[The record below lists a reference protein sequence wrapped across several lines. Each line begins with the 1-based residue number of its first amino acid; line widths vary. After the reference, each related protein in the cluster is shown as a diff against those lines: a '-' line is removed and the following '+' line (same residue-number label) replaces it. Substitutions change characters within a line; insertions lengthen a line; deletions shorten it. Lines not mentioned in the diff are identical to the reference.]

1 MSELEEERRLRI
13 RVLEERGEERVER
26 EKGIRL
32 HLSKSTYVDEH
43 AIEIEMIVCVIV
55 CVFILY
61 R

>member
-43 AIEIEMIVCVIV
+43 AIEIEMIVCV
-55 CVFILY
+55 
-61 R
+61 